1 MSVIKIEEYR
11 QQNGDD
17 ILKVILKP
25 TKGFPIGYFYTNSN
39 ALDLVNN
46 FCWRLGKD
54 TNTVVVECFEHL
66 GKKYRRRSFHQ
77 ELYNLYNNY
86 YAPMIDHVNMVD
98 FDNVI
103 NNINS
108 VSLSQNK
115 RNEFRKG
122 YSIIETYN
130 KEGRQYYCRV
140 NVAINRKI
148 QLPYGTDRHLNE
160 DMACILQHKAES
172 IWLKEQLGDDWYMFD
187 FKKYRR
193 GSEDILDLERTGQIS
208 EEEATYRHILKYS
221 DNAWY
226 MLRYGLED
234 YYKENNIPIPQYLLD
249 YNGFMI
255 HPITGQRLC
264 PFK

>member
-17 ILKVILKP
+17 ILKVYCKP
-25 TKGFPIGYFYTNSN
+25 TKNFPEGENFFY
-39 ALDLVNN
+39 APADAVDLVQERSW
-46 FCWRLGKD
+46 FLDKR
-54 TNTVVVECFEHL
+54 TNYVTVKSSTIYSSV
-66 GKKYRRRSFHQ
+66 GFHQ
-77 ELYNLYNNY
+77 ELCNFY
-86 YAPMIDHVNMVD
+86 YSYYVDYIDHVNMID
-98 FDNVI
+98 TDNTNNNLNIVTIQQNGLNRFTRGYQLSIGQFSVAFRHRIVLNGQVI
-103 NNINS
+103 
-108 VSLSQNK
+108 
-115 RNEFRKG
+115 RPFH
-122 YSIIETYN
+122 
-130 KEGRQYYCRV
+130 RV
-140 NVAINRKI
+140 HR
-148 QLPYGTDRHLNE
+148 E
-160 DMACILQHKAES
+160 DEVCILQNELEQV
-172 IWLKEQLGDDWYMFD
+172 WLREQLGANWYMFD

-234 YYKENNIPIPQYLLD
+234 YYNEYSIPIPQYSLD
-249 YNGFMI
+249 SNGFMI